1 MTTFPPDQKFFV
13 FDVESGGLHG
23 EGFAVAGG
31 IYDRQ
36 GLALSEFAYH
46 SEIPSCTQEDWA
58 WIVANINIRPSSICF
73 ETRSLVRQEF
83 WTRWQEAKEAHPGI
97 IMAAEC
103 GWPVE
108 ARFLIACIE
117 DDREARNWSGP
128 YPLHEIASFMAA
140 AGMDPMA
147 TYDRLPNELPSHDPL
162 ADSRLS
168 VRLLVQALD
177 RLDAIKRDRLRLD
190 FLDECNRRLNEKCG
204 SSYGW
209 ELILSHNVTRL
220 MMESPFCAERAG
232 VDLHDSQ
239 APAQAKKTCRQAI
252 DAVKLAFTSPS
263 CPHCTQG
270 YVQDSGFTKCNH
282 CNAS

>member
-1 MTTFPPDQKFFV
+1 MTTFPSDQKFFV

-31 IYDRQ
+31 VYDRR
-36 GLALSEFAYH
+36 GFALSEFCYH
-46 SEIPSCTQEDWA
+46 SDIPTCTQEDWE
-58 WIVANINIRPSSICF
+58 WLVANIKTAPSSVRF
-73 ETRSLVRQEF
+73 ETRAEIRQEF
-83 WTRWQEAKEAHPGI
+83 WARWQEAKEAHPGI

-108 ARFLIACIE
+108 ARFLIDCIG
-117 DDREARNWSGP
+117 DDPVARNWSGP

-147 TYDRLPNELPSHDPL
+147 TYDRLPGELPAHDPL

-168 VRLLVQALD
+168 VRLLMEALNK
-177 RLDAIKRDRLRLD
+177 LDSLKRDSARLD

-209 ELILSHNVTRL
+209 EMILSHNVTRL
-220 MMESPFCAERAG
+220 MMESPFVTERAG

-239 APAQAKKTCRQAI
+239 VPAQAKKTCRQAI
-252 DAVKLAFTSPS
+252 DVVMLSE
-263 CPHCTQG
+263 
-270 YVQDSGFTKCNH
+270 GFK
-282 CNAS
+282 